1 MAKSWPSNYKIAI
14 MQKSLTIIGAGA
26 WGSALA
32 IILSDKFDEIFLI
45 DRDKE
50 NIKKLGRQHPALSRP
65 FTNAIT
71 LSHDI
76 SSVAKSEG
84 VLIAAPSY
92 AFSDILEKIKPH
104 LNEHQYISWATKGFD
119 SYNECFLHE
128 TFNKILPAYK
138 ACIISGPTF
147 ATEIVEKKPAAIVVA
162 SKDKKI
168 RDYWARTIQTNALR
182 AYTNTDI
189 IGVQVG
195 GCVKNILAIA
205 AGIANGLSFGANT
218 QAALITRGLAEMTRL
233 GVALGAEKLTFQ
245 GLSGMGDLILTCS
258 DDLSR
263 NRRFGKELANNNS
276 IDKALSNIG
285 ATVEGFNA
293 LRLVLGIAKKHQIEM
308 PICEQVLAV
317 VEGRKT
323 PTDAV
328 TDLLLRKSNPEY

>member
-1 MAKSWPSNYKIAI
+1 MK
-14 MQKSLTIIGAGA
+14 KSLSIIGAGA

-45 DRDKE
+45 DRDQE
-50 NIKKLGRQHPALSRP
+50 IIKKLGKQHSALSKP
-65 FTNAIT
+65 FTKNII
-71 LSHDI
+71 LNHDI

-84 VLIAAPSY
+84 ILIATPSY
-92 AFSDILEKIKPH
+92 AFSDILEKIKVH
-104 LNEHQYISWATKGFD
+104 LNSHHHIAWVTKGID
-119 SYNECFLHE
+119 THNECFLHE
-128 TFNKILPAYK
+128 TFNKILPTYK

-147 ATEIVEKKPAAIVVA
+147 ATEIVEKEPSAIVVA
-162 SKDKKI
+162 SKDKKT
-168 RDYWARTIQTNALR
+168 RDFWANTIQTNTLR

-195 GCVKNILAIA
+195 GSVKNILAIA
-205 AGIANGLSFGANT
+205 AGIASGLGFGANT

-245 GLSGMGDLILTCS
+245 GLSGMGDLVLTCS

-276 IDKALSNIG
+276 TDKALSNIG
-285 ATVEGFNA
+285 ATVEGFNV
-293 LRLVLGIAKKHQIEM
+293 LRLVIKIAKKHQIEM

-317 VEGRKT
+317 VEGSKT

-328 TDLLLRKSNPEY
+328 SELLLRKPNPES

>member
-1 MAKSWPSNYKIAI
+1 MR
-14 MQKSLTIIGAGA
+14 KSLTIIGAGA

-32 IILSDKFDEIFLI
+32 IILGDKFDEIFLI
-45 DRDKE
+45 DSNKE
-50 NIKKLGRQHPALSRP
+50 NIKKLGKQHPVLTKP
-65 FTNAIT
+65 FPKNVR
-71 LSHDI
+71 LGHDI

-92 AFSDILEKIKPH
+92 AFSDILENIKPH
-104 LNEHQYISWATKGFD
+104 LNVHHHIAWATKGFD
-119 SYNECFLHE
+119 SENECFLHE
-128 TFNKILPAYK
+128 TFNKILPTYK

-147 ATEIVEKKPAAIVVA
+147 AKEIVEKKPAAIVVA
-162 SKDKKI
+162 SKDNTT
-168 RDYWARTIQTNALR
+168 RDFWASIIQTDTLR

-195 GCVKNILAIA
+195 GCVKNVLAIA
-205 AGIANGLSFGANT
+205 AGVANGLSYGANT

-233 GVALGAEKLTFQ
+233 GIALGAEKLTFQ
-245 GLSGMGDLILTCS
+245 GLSGMGDLVLTCS

-276 IDKALSNIG
+276 TDEALSNIG

-293 LRLVLGIAKKHQIEM
+293 LGLVIRLAKKHQIEM

-328 TDLLLRKSNPEY
+328 NDLLLRKPNPEY